1 MRPIEIIT
9 TGTDQTSQLKD
20 AISITP
26 IGGVI
31 DVKGGDLVINSP
43 IDFGGKVI
51 KMESGTKMTGTGTI
65 NNVLVDA
72 NAHEYVF
79 DPSLTF
85 TNLIMGQTVL
95 SVKNFGATGNGTTDD
110 WFAVQKTVD
119 TAIAN
124 NINTV
129 LSPTGIYRMGQ
140 ALIMYR
146 WDGTDY
152 KFFTLEFK
160 GESSF
165 WQAGNTR
172 GTRFIFSDPNSFCI
186 GFQRAKGLKID
197 RILVQG
203 PFQPPTIP
211 APAWY
216 HLKEHEFTDGVTRDS
231 PQSACVA
238 IAGDPFSY
246 KLPADGGY
254 PSNHQMYNGLPSAG
268 GSTGVEITDVSL
280 GNVIAGYCSSING
293 ITLNSEITLID
304 KIQVRDCRYGIA
316 GTQAQEKANIVRNF
330 ACWGNVYC
338 PIKIG
343 GVLGAGTPGNWKFQ
357 GLNMAGGTRKLISLN
372 SGGYFATHLEDVFAE
387 IVFNIEW
394 SSGVGGSLTSSEL
407 GFAYPSEVSGTHPQ
421 AHISGSGITYRDTI
435 LRIYGSG
442 KPIVINGSNTFEHCS
457 FEVPPIELIPGSNT
471 FIRCGYL
478 SGGHVRGNHD
488 SLLWPVGDT
497 IFEDNGYTNGIR
509 FGFRSSNIT
518 PRTFITLDYGDVN
531 RRHNI
536 VLNADLSF
544 TISANARELSIVRV
558 GEYIFGDKGDG
569 SKKLMGEITSID
581 GDKITVSYSPEGIT
595 SGTYF
600 LHVSKLK
607 PMIAFI
613 GNTTEGSPTITGIKM
628 LFGNLNNLSYYPCII
643 EGAIPFAMGAGW
655 KYSAAVVNS
664 NTANTLTLA
673 HPADRTITDHLF
685 ISPSA
690 EIFLDMTATRT
701 GIESL
706 GGDRMALPVGSEIK
720 MRGHNRMRVNKW
732 VVASSGYIGSGNP
745 KLKVVPANENGWSV
759 EDIRD
764 LSWYWPD
771 YLHATAKFNT
781 EVGTFMYDPN
791 DKTSADDGVNVL
803 VSEKKYRYK
812 KI

>member
-31 DVKGGDLVINSP
+31 DVKGGDLVIDSP

-65 NNVLVDA
+65 SNVLVDA
-72 NAHEYVF
+72 NTQEQVF

-85 TNLIMGQTVL
+85 TNLVMGNSIL
-95 SVKNFGATGNGTTDD
+95 SIKNFGATGNGVTNDQP
-110 WFAVQKTVD
+110 AIQKAIE

-129 LSPTGIYRMGQ
+129 FAPTGVYKCD
-140 ALIMYR
+140 APVIMYR

-203 PFQPPTIP
+203 PFQPPTIA

-238 IAGDPFSY
+238 IAGDPFAW

-254 PSNHQMYNGLPSAG
+254 PTMQHMYRGIPSAG

-442 KPIVINGSNTFEHCS
+442 KPIVINGSNTFEHCA
-457 FEVPPIELIPGSNT
+457 FEVPPIELTPGTNT
-471 FIRCGYL
+471 FIRCGRL
-478 SGGHVRGNHD
+478 TGGHVRSNYD
-488 SLLWPVGDT
+488 SLIFPVGET
-497 IFEDNGYTNGIR
+497 VFEDNTYTNGIK
-509 FGFRSSNIT
+509 FGFKSSNIS
-518 PRTFITLDYGDVN
+518 PRTFITLDYGDQN
-531 RRHNI
+531 RKHDITLTN
-536 VLNADLSF
+536 LSF
-544 TISANARELSIVRV
+544 TINANDRELSSVRV

-569 SKKLMGEITSID
+569 NKKLMGEITGIN
-581 GDKITVSYSPEGIT
+581 GGVITVSYAPEGIT

-607 PMIAFI
+607 PMVAFI

-628 LFGNLNNLSYYPCII
+628 LFGNLNDLSYYPCII
-643 EGAIPFAMGAGW
+643 EGNIPFNMGASW
-655 KYSAAVVNS
+655 KYSAAIIKS
-664 NTANTLTLA
+664 NTANTLTLT
-673 HPADRTITDHLF
+673 HPADKTLTDYLF

-690 EIFLDMTATRT
+690 EIFLDLTSIRT
-701 GIESL
+701 GVESL
-706 GGDRMALPVGSEIK
+706 GGDRLALPIGSEIK
-720 MRGHNRMRVNKW
+720 IRGHNRLKVNKW
-732 VVASSGYIGSGNP
+732 TVVSSGYIGKEP
-745 KLKVVPANENGWSV
+745 KLKVVPATDSGWSV
-759 EDIRD
+759 DDIRD
-764 LSWYWPD
+764 ISWYWPD
-771 YLHATAKFNT
+771 YLHQTARFNT
-781 EVGTFMYDPN
+781 EVGAFRYDAN
-791 DKTSADDGVNVL
+791 DKSSADDGKTVL
-803 VSEKKYRYK
+803 VSENKYRFK
-812 KI
+812 KVV